1 MVAQFVPIK
10 LDVASDEFQEW
21 ERAHP
26 SEGRSI
32 PIVYIV
38 RADGE
43 TLYAKS
49 GSLGGDALPEL
60 LVQALDSS
68 GRVLNESE
76 VNKIA
81 DVTAEFKEQQEAGD
95 ISGAIKSLNK
105 LKRIGN
111 PGEIP
116 SYAASAVEL
125 NQLVI
130 KLAET
135 YHAELT
141 QLDEMLQGDV
151 EKDKLVSMMKFL
163 ELRRKLTGFKLLKEE
178 VAAFQKKMS
187 RGKELRQLSR
197 EAKVIDAAIIA
208 KSKSSQER
216 TREKLRE
223 LIDSTEIPS
232 VKEYAT
238 ETLNKIEGSLP

>member
-10 LDVASDEFQEW
+10 LDVASDEFRDW

-32 PIVYIV
+32 PIIYIV

-60 LVQALDSS
+60 LVQVLESS

-81 DVTAEFKEQQEAGD
+81 DVTAEFKEQKTAD
-95 ISGAIKSLNK
+95 NIPGAIKALNK

-125 NQLVI
+125 NQLVVE
-130 KLAET
+130 LAET
-135 YHAELT
+135 YHAELVK
-141 QLDEMLQGDV
+141 LDEMLKGDV
-151 EKDKLVSMMKFL
+151 EQDKLLSMMKFL
-163 ELRRKLTGFKLLKEE
+163 ELRRKLTGFKLLKEDF
-178 VAAFQKKMS
+178 AAFQKQMS

-197 EAKVIDAAIIA
+197 EAKIIDAAIIA
-208 KSKSSQER
+208 KSPSSQTR
-216 TREKLRE
+216 TRTKLRE

-238 ETLNKIEGSLP
+238 ETLKKIEGS